1 MDRRSSDTVAR
12 NPNRDQLTGES
23 RNSWRRSFDTE
34 SEASGHASREG
45 RESVD
50 QPQQNPSSSEY
61 QSVSAIN
68 TDYRS
73 LMYYTL

>member
-45 RESVD
+45 RESVE
-50 QPQQNPSSSEY
+50 QAQIPSSSEY
-61 QSVSAIN
+61 QSVSSIPLVFMFMRCI
-68 TDYRS
+68 Y
-73 LMYYTL
+73 